1 MTRMVSNRPTLQNTY
16 EPFSKTCSNCSMK
29 RELHKFG
36 IKRETV
42 DVVIK
47 KDLWFLLEIC
57 IESDIDL
64 TLDWVDEYRKN
75 EVDEDNDDG
84 LDYGKDAI
92 ERLNKIL
99 NGKELY
105 RKTTEGDYIVPMHEH
120 DIHVLCDALDAFKEF
135 MLNGGL
141 IGGIILSTTTQIDA
155 FTNDM
160 NYFMSMLRKEVQH
173 IRYDKCMDCSGSML
187 EDMKFYSSCCY
198 ANCYERR
205 S

>member
-1 MTRMVSNRPTLQNTY
+1 MTTLVMTLDLY
-16 EPFSKTCSNCSMK
+16 E
-29 RELHKFG
+29 FG
-36 IKRETV
+36 VKQQTA

-75 EVDEDNDDG
+75 EVDEDNDDVLG

-99 NGKELY
+99 NGKESY

-135 MLNGGL
+135 VLDGGL
-141 IGGIILSTTTQIDA
+141 LSTTTQIDD

-160 NYFMSMLRKEVQH
+160 NYFMSILRKEVQH
-173 IRYDKCMDCSGSML
+173 IRYDKCMDCSGSVL
-187 EDMKFYSSCCY
+187 EDTKFYSSCCY
-198 ANCYERR
+198 VNCYERR
-205 S
+205 GRS